1 MEMVRMAELFE
12 IFQGLFNGFGIAL
25 TLTNLTFAF
34 LGAFLGTVVGILP
47 GLGPA
52 ATISLLLPLS
62 FKIGSPVSSIILM
75 AGIFYGAMYG
85 GSTTSILVKIPG
97 EAASVVTCIDGYK
110 MAQKGRAG
118 SALGIAAIGSFIA
131 GTVGVIGITFVA
143 PPLAE
148 FALKF
153 GPPEYFSLTLLGLL
167 LATLLGGTSILK
179 GLIMIVL
186 GLLLGSIGLDPIS
199 GAIRFTFGIFML
211 QEGIDFVTLAMGLFG
226 IGEILYNLEREF
238 KTDVVT
244 RKITHLWPTLKD
256 WAESK
261 WAIVRGSL
269 IGFFIGILPGGGA
282 VISSLVSYAV
292 EKKISKNP
300 EEFGK
305 GAIQGVAGPESANN
319 SAASASFIPLLTL
332 GIPGNAAIAMI
343 FAALLIQGVQPGPFL
358 ISERP
363 DIFWGVVASM
373 YIGNGMLLIL
383 NLPLVGMW
391 AQLLRVPYAIL
402 APVIVLFCCVGVYSI
417 RNSVFDIWVMGIFGI
432 LGYFFRKVEL
442 EPGPLILAF
451 VLGPILER
459 SLRQSLLI
467 SAGSPLIFFKR
478 PISGAMMG
486 LLILFILFQI
496 LWTLRSRWTNRYE
509 PFKKD

>member
-1 MEMVRMAELFE
+1 MNE
-12 IFQGLFNGFGIAL
+12 ILGMFQGLANGFGIAL
-25 TLTNLTFAF
+25 SLNNLIFA
-34 LGAFLGTVVGILP
+34 LIGATLGTIVGILP

-62 FKIGSPVSSIILM
+62 FKIGSPVTSIIMM

-85 GSTTSILVKIPG
+85 GSTTSILVNIPG
-97 EAASVVTCIDGYK
+97 EAASVVTCIDGYQ
-110 MAQKGRAG
+110 MALKGRAG
-118 SALGIAAIGSFIA
+118 PALGIAAIGSFIA
-131 GTVGVIGITFVA
+131 GTIGVIGLTFVA

-167 LATLLGGTSILK
+167 MATLLGGTSIVK
-179 GLIMIVL
+179 GLIMVVL
-186 GLLLGSIGLDPIS
+186 GLVLGSVGLDPIS
-199 GAIRFTFGIFML
+199 GAVRFTWGFFML
-211 QEGIDFVTLAMGLFG
+211 QEGVDFVTLAMGMFG
-226 IGEILYNLEREF
+226 IGEILINLEKEL
-238 KTDVVT
+238 TTELVT

-261 WAIVRGSL
+261 WAIIRGSF

-292 EKKISKNP
+292 EKKVSKHP

-358 ISERP
+358 ITEHP
-363 DIFWGVVASM
+363 DVFWGVVASM
-373 YIGNGMLLIL
+373 YIGNVMLLIL
-383 NLPLVGMW
+383 NLPMVGIW
-391 AQLLRVPYAIL
+391 VQLLRVPYAIL
-402 APVIVLFCCVGVYSI
+402 APIIVLFCCIGVYSI
-417 RNSVFDIWVMGIFGI
+417 RNTVFDIWVMGIFGMI
-432 LGYFFRKVEL
+432 GYLFRKVDM

-459 SLRQSLLI
+459 SLRQALLI
-467 SAGSPLIFFKR
+467 SAGSPLIFFTR
-478 PISGAMMG
+478 PISGALMG
-486 LLILFILFQI
+486 FLLVFILIQVI
-496 LWTLRSRWTNRYE
+496 MALQKIRSKY
-509 PFKKD
+509 KI

>member
-1 MEMVRMAELFE
+1 MNE
-12 IFQGLFNGFGIAL
+12 ILGMFQGLAGGFGIAF
-25 TLTNLTFAF
+25 TLTNLTFA
-34 LGAFLGTVVGILP
+34 LIGALLGTIVGILP

-62 FKIGSPVSSIILM
+62 FKIGSPVTSIIMM

-85 GSTTSILVKIPG
+85 GSTTSILVNIPG
-97 EAASVVTCIDGYK
+97 EAASVVTCIDGYQ
-110 MAQKGRAG
+110 MALKGRAG
-118 SALGIAAIGSFIA
+118 PALGIAAIGSFIA
-131 GTVGVIGITFVA
+131 GTIGVIGLTFVA

-153 GPPEYFSLTLLGLL
+153 GPPEYFALTLLGLL
-167 LATLLGGTSILK
+167 MATLLGGSSFVK
-179 GLIMIVL
+179 GLIVVVL
-186 GLLLGSIGLDPIS
+186 GLLLGSVGLDPIS
-199 GAIRFTFGIFML
+199 GAIRFTWGFFML
-211 QEGIDFVTLAMGLFG
+211 QEGVDFVTLAMGMFG
-226 IGEILYNLEREF
+226 IGEILINLEKEL
-238 KTDVVT
+238 TTELVT

-261 WAIVRGSL
+261 WAILRGSF

-292 EKKISKNP
+292 EKKISKHP

-332 GIPGNAAIAMI
+332 GIPGNASIAMI

-358 ISERP
+358 ITERP
-363 DIFWGVVASM
+363 DVFWGVVASM
-373 YIGNGMLLIL
+373 YIGNVMLLVL
-383 NLPLVGMW
+383 NLPMVGMW
-391 AQLLRVPYAIL
+391 VQFLRVPYAIL
-402 APVIVLFCCVGVYSI
+402 APIIVLFCCVGVYSV
-417 RNSVFDIWVMGIFGI
+417 RNTVFDIWVMGIFGI
-432 LGYFFRKVEL
+432 IGYLFRKVSL

-459 SLRQSLLI
+459 SLRQALLI
-467 SAGSPLIFFKR
+467 SAGSPFIFFKR
-478 PISGAMMG
+478 PISGTIMG
-486 LLILFILFQI
+486 FLLIFIAFHI
-496 LWTLRSRWTNRYE
+496 LVRFRRRRRL
-509 PFKKD
+509 

>member
-1 MEMVRMAELFE
+1 MNE
-12 IFQGLFNGFGIAL
+12 ILGMFQGLAEGFGIAF
-25 TLTNLTFAF
+25 TLTNLTFA
-34 LGAFLGTVVGILP
+34 LIGALLGTIVGILP

-62 FKIGSPVSSIILM
+62 FKIGSPVTSIIMM

-85 GSTTSILVKIPG
+85 GSTTSILVNIPG
-97 EAASVVTCIDGYK
+97 EAASVVTCIDGYQ
-110 MAQKGRAG
+110 MALKGRAG
-118 SALGIAAIGSFIA
+118 PALGIAAIGSFIA
-131 GTVGVIGITFVA
+131 GTIGIIGLTFVA

-153 GPPEYFSLTLLGLL
+153 GPPEYFALTLLGLL
-167 LATLLGGTSILK
+167 MATLLGGSSFVK
-179 GLIMIVL
+179 GLIVVVL
-186 GLLLGSIGLDPIS
+186 GLLLGSVGLDPIS
-199 GAIRFTFGIFML
+199 GAIRFTWGFFML
-211 QEGIDFVTLAMGLFG
+211 QEGVDFVTLAMGMFG
-226 IGEILYNLEREF
+226 IGEILINLEKEL
-238 KTDVVT
+238 TTELVT

-261 WAIVRGSL
+261 WAILRGSF

-292 EKKISKNP
+292 EKKVSKHP

-332 GIPGNAAIAMI
+332 GIPGNASIAMI

-358 ISERP
+358 ITERP
-363 DIFWGVVASM
+363 DVFWGVVASM
-373 YIGNGMLLIL
+373 YIGNVMLLVL
-383 NLPLVGMW
+383 NLPMVGMW
-391 AQLLRVPYAIL
+391 VQFLRVPYAIL
-402 APVIVLFCCVGVYSI
+402 APIIVLFCCVGVYSV
-417 RNSVFDIWVMGIFGI
+417 RNTVFDIWIMGIFGI
-432 LGYFFRKVEL
+432 IGYLFRKVSL

-459 SLRQSLLI
+459 SLRQALLI
-467 SAGSPLIFFKR
+467 SAGSPFIFFKR
-478 PISGAMMG
+478 PISGTIMG
-486 LLILFILFQI
+486 FLLIFIILQI
-496 LWTLRSRWTNRYE
+496 FTRFRRRRR
-509 PFKKD
+509 F